1 MLYWICPIVLIFGSS
16 SHFYFW
22 EIIWYQNTVQYY
34 CILKMFNN
42 NTKIPN
48 QYLVL
53 IWKYWIHWQIVF
65 FGFFKRFL
73 SELPIGIFSG
83 FLVLIFCPYVKYN
96 AIQWKE
102 SKSLCLLI
110 IYKNISTNKLTMS
123 FILEVGYESNFHLYR
138 LAIACSLIKD
148 WKSLLYNLEGSQVLY
163 FYFWKLG

>member
-34 CILKMFNN
+34 CILKMFNK

-48 QYLVL
+48 QYLLL

-65 FGFFKRFL
+65 FGFLKDFFQNYQLVFFRVFL
-73 SELPIGIFSG
+73 L
-83 FLVLIFCPYVKYN
+83 LIFCPYVKYN
-96 AIQWKE
+96 A
-102 SKSLCLLI
+102 SLCLLM

-138 LAIACSLIKD
+138 LAIACSLIKY
-148 WKSLLYNLEGSQVLY
+148 WKSLLYNFEGSQVLY